1 MKSILVVLLLSV
13 ECCFGQWKPLAQVA
27 GAQRSRADVGVS
39 WRHMNASPAMRY
51 DESTGDE
58 RKSVAKAALYS
69 LLLPGMGEMYAGD
82 YGSGKYFTIAE
93 GALWITLGSVHW
105 YASWLQNDA
114 RSFAIQNAHISV
126 ARGDDQYFIDVG
138 NFVSTAT
145 YDEQAGRD
153 RQYFKIYG
161 PTSPYRWQW
170 DSPEVREQYRLLRVS
185 SDEMFNNTRF
195 IAAAIAVNHV
205 ISAINA
211 ARLAISHNHGMG
223 GVGLI
228 DLHADV
234 LGGITRPD
242 GIMVTLT
249 KHF

>member
-1 MKSILVVLLLSV
+1 M
-13 ECCFGQWKPLAQVA
+13 
-27 GAQRSRADVGVS
+27 
-39 WRHMNASPAMRY
+39 
-51 DESTGDE
+51 
-58 RKSVAKAALYS
+58 
-69 LLLPGMGEMYAGD
+69 
-82 YGSGKYFTIAE
+82 
-93 GALWITLGSVHW
+93 
-105 YASWLQNDA
+105 
-114 RSFAIQNAHISV
+114 
-126 ARGDDQYFIDVG
+126 
-138 NFVSTAT
+138 
-145 YDEQAGRD
+145 
-153 RQYFKIYG
+153 
-161 PTSPYRWQW
+161 
-170 DSPEVREQYRLLRVS
+170 RVS

-234 LGGITRPD
+234 LGGGIARPE